1 MSKTILIIALA
12 SFLMT
17 SCDFQKKKYMEQQK
31 KNKQPRLKKTLTKPK
46 EKATKKVMMMDT
58 MMGMDGCSTV

>member
-1 MSKTILIIALA
+1 MSKTFLIIALA

-17 SCDFQKKKYMEQQK
+17 SCDFKKKKYMAQQK

-46 EKATKKVMMMDT
+46 GKATKRL
-58 MMGMDGCSTV
+58 